1 MNNRISIA
9 TIDSPEFVNLQP
21 MDINPLMSKCDVKVL
36 YIGQNR
42 NRSSIT
48 KQVATEMSKTL
59 RGCPIVGYYIEKKED
74 FGDHGDQVIID
85 GEGIK
90 FNKLTK
96 PYGFVAP
103 DAKVWFQFFEDQD
116 EFGNTCVREYLMT
129 EGYLWTGQFEECQR
143 VLENSNPQS
152 MELDEKTLKG
162 YWSTDNNKGV
172 DFFIINDA
180 VFSKLC
186 ILGDDVEPCFEGA
199 NVSAPNLSSQFSKDD
214 EFAKSLFTMMSE
226 LKFALNNSEGGKP
239 MHNEIQ
245 NELDNNVESTSF
257 ENQDNVEAPATQFED
272 GGEGSETTPTDT
284 TEGAP
289 EGGEAP
295 EQGDTTPEE
304 GAEGAEGTEDSSD
317 PAEVPAT
324 PLESPTVVVDGVEL
338 NDTDKEILKTLDK
351 DYAPE
356 GETNPEALVK
366 DGATNVP
373 TQILQNAKA
382 KDEEEKK
389 NEDEK
394 EKSDSEK
401 SEDNTEDVEEKKKKF
416 SLEQELAELQTKFAA
431 LQAENAELLAFKQG
445 VEEKEKDELI
455 ASFYMLSD
463 EDKKDVI
470 ENKANYSLK
479 EIKAELSM
487 ICVDKKVNFNLENA
501 SSVEEAPVT
510 FNLNSHQ
517 ADTLPAWLK
526 AVEDTRNRNK

>member
-9 TIDSPEFVNLQP
+9 TIDSPEFINLQP

-59 RGCPIVGYYIEKKED
+59 RGCPIVGYYIENKED

-103 DAKVWFQFFEDQD
+103 DARVWFQFFEDQD

-214 EFAKSLFTMMSE
+214 EFTKSLFTMMSE

-245 NELDNNVESTSF
+245 NELDNNVASTSF
-257 ENQDNVEAPATQFED
+257 ENQDNVEAPVTQFDESGEAGAENSSDSQTSAED
-272 GGEGSETTPTDT
+272 EVSETS
-284 TEGAP
+284 TE
-289 EGGEAP
+289 EGEAVVLTASEP
-295 EQGDTTPEE
+295 PVNDEEKTLEDDAEVSLKKKPEE
-304 GAEGAEGTEDSSD
+304 FAKEK
-317 PAEVPAT
+317 
-324 PLESPTVVVDGVEL
+324 
-338 NDTDKEILKTLDK
+338 DKE
-351 DYAPE
+351 
-356 GETNPEALVK
+356 
-366 DGATNVP
+366 
-373 TQILQNAKA
+373 
-382 KDEEEKK
+382 
-389 NEDEK
+389 
-394 EKSDSEK
+394 EKSETEK
-401 SEDNTEDVEEKKKKF
+401 SEDNTEDEDKKDFACKEDEDKKDKF
-416 SLEQELAELQTKFAA
+416 SLEQQLEELQTQFAA
-431 LQAENAELLAFKQG
+431 LQAENAELLAFKQK
-445 VEEKEKDELI
+445 VEEKEKDDLI

-470 ENKANYSLK
+470 DNKANYSLK

-501 SSVEEAPVT
+501 ASVEEAPVT

-526 AVEDTRNRNK
+526 AVEATRNRNK

>member
-1 MNNRISIA
+1 
-9 TIDSPEFVNLQP
+9 
-21 MDINPLMSKCDVKVL
+21 
-36 YIGQNR
+36 
-42 NRSSIT
+42 
-48 KQVATEMSKTL
+48 
-59 RGCPIVGYYIEKKED
+59 
-74 FGDHGDQVIID
+74 
-85 GEGIK
+85 
-90 FNKLTK
+90 
-96 PYGFVAP
+96 
-103 DAKVWFQFFEDQD
+103 
-116 EFGNTCVREYLMT
+116 MT

-214 EFAKSLFTMMSE
+214 EFTKSLFTMMSE

-245 NELDNNVESTSF
+245 NELDNNVASTSF
-257 ENQDNVEAPATQFED
+257 ENQDNVEAPVTQFDESGEAGAENSSDSQTSAED
-272 GGEGSETTPTDT
+272 EIQETSTEEEGEAVVLTASEPPVNDEEKVLEDDAKVSSKKKPEEFAKEKDKEEKSET
-284 TEGAP
+284 
-289 EGGEAP
+289 
-295 EQGDTTPEE
+295 
-304 GAEGAEGTEDSSD
+304 
-317 PAEVPAT
+317 
-324 PLESPTVVVDGVEL
+324 
-338 NDTDKEILKTLDK
+338 
-351 DYAPE
+351 
-356 GETNPEALVK
+356 
-366 DGATNVP
+366 
-373 TQILQNAKA
+373 
-382 KDEEEKK
+382 
-389 NEDEK
+389 
-394 EKSDSEK
+394 EK
-401 SEDNTEDVEEKKKKF
+401 SEDNTEDEDKKDFACKEDEDKKDKF
-416 SLEQELAELQTKFAA
+416 SLEQQLEELQTQFAA
-431 LQAENAELLAFKQG
+431 LQAENAELLAFKQK

-470 ENKANYSLK
+470 DNKANYSLK

-501 SSVEEAPVT
+501 ASVEEAPVT

-526 AVEDTRNRNK
+526 AVEATRNRNK

>member
-9 TIDSPEFVNLQP
+9 TIDSPEFINLQP

-59 RGCPIVGYYIEKKED
+59 RGCPIVGYYVEKKED

-103 DAKVWFQFFEDQD
+103 DARVWFQFFEDQD

-129 EGYLWTGQFEECQR
+129 EGYLWTGQFEECKR

-245 NELDNNVESTSF
+245 NELDNNIESTSF
-257 ENQDNVEAPATQFED
+257 ENQDNVEAPTTQFED
-272 GGEGSETTPTDT
+272 GGEGSETTTTDVNAN
-284 TEGAP
+284 EGAP
-289 EGGEAP
+289 EGEEDS
-295 EQGDTTPEE
+295 EQEDTTPKE
-304 GAEGAEGTEDSSD
+304 GAKSAEG
-317 PAEVPAT
+317 AEVPAT

-356 GETNPEALVK
+356 KETNPEALVK

-382 KDEEEKK
+382 KDEDEKK

-401 SEDNTEDVEEKKKKF
+401 SEDNTEDYEEKKKKSKC
-416 SLEQELAELQTKFAA
+416 SLEQEFAELQTKFAA
-431 LQAENAELLAFKQG
+431 LQAENAELLAFKQK

-455 ASFYMLSD
+455 ASFYILSD

-470 ENKANYSLK
+470 ENKAKYSLK
-479 EIKAELSM
+479 EIKAELSI

-517 ADTLPAWLK
+517 ADNLPAWLK

>member
-9 TIDSPEFVNLQP
+9 TIDSPEFINLQP

-59 RGCPIVGYYIEKKED
+59 RGCPIVGYYIENKED

-103 DAKVWFQFFEDQD
+103 DARVWFQFFEDQD

-214 EFAKSLFTMMSE
+214 EFTKSLFTMMNE

-245 NELDNNVESTSF
+245 NELDNNVVSTSF
-257 ENQDNVEAPATQFED
+257 ENQDNIETPVTQFDES
-272 GGEGSETTPTDT
+272 GET
-284 TEGAP
+284 GA
-289 EGGEAP
+289 G
-295 EQGDTTPEE
+295 
-304 GAEGAEGTEDSSD
+304 DSSD
-317 PAEVPAT
+317 SQTSAEDGVPEASTEGEAVVLTASEPPVNDEEKVLEDNAEVSLKKKPEEFAK
-324 PLESPTVVVDGVEL
+324 EK
-338 NDTDKEILKTLDK
+338 DKE
-351 DYAPE
+351 
-356 GETNPEALVK
+356 
-366 DGATNVP
+366 
-373 TQILQNAKA
+373 
-382 KDEEEKK
+382 
-389 NEDEK
+389 
-394 EKSDSEK
+394 EKSETEK
-401 SEDNTEDVEEKKKKF
+401 SEDNTEDEDKKEDFACKEDEDKKDKF
-416 SLEQELAELQTKFAA
+416 SLEQQLEELQTQFAA
-431 LQAENAELLAFKQG
+431 LQAENAELLAFKQK

-470 ENKANYSLK
+470 DNKANYSLK

-501 SSVEEAPVT
+501 ASVEEAPVT

-526 AVEDTRNRNK
+526 AVEATRNRNK

>member
-1 MNNRISIA
+1 MNNRISVA

-21 MDINPLMSKCDVKVL
+21 MDINPLMSKCDIKVL

-103 DAKVWFQFFEDQD
+103 NAKVWFQFFEDQD
-116 EFGNTCVREYLMT
+116 EFGNTCIREYLMT

-162 YWSTDNNKGV
+162 YWSTDNNRGV

-214 EFAKSLFTMMSE
+214 EFTKSLFTMMSE

-245 NELDNNVESTSF
+245 NELDNNVASTSF
-257 ENQDNVEAPATQFED
+257 ENQDNVEAPVTQFDESGETGAENSSDSQTSTED
-272 GGEGSETTPTDT
+272 EVPETSTEEGEAVVLTASEPPVNDEEKALEDNAEVSLKKKPEEFAKEKDKEEKSET
-284 TEGAP
+284 
-289 EGGEAP
+289 
-295 EQGDTTPEE
+295 
-304 GAEGAEGTEDSSD
+304 
-317 PAEVPAT
+317 
-324 PLESPTVVVDGVEL
+324 
-338 NDTDKEILKTLDK
+338 
-351 DYAPE
+351 
-356 GETNPEALVK
+356 
-366 DGATNVP
+366 
-373 TQILQNAKA
+373 
-382 KDEEEKK
+382 
-389 NEDEK
+389 
-394 EKSDSEK
+394 EK
-401 SEDNTEDVEEKKKKF
+401 SEDNTEDEDKKDFACKEDEDKKDKF
-416 SLEQELAELQTKFAA
+416 SLEQQLEELQTQFAA
-431 LQAENAELLAFKQG
+431 LQAENAELLAFKQK

-470 ENKANYSLK
+470 DNKANYSLK

-501 SSVEEAPVT
+501 ASVEEAPVT

-517 ADTLPAWLK
+517 ADTLPAWLR
-526 AVEDTRNRNK
+526 AVEATRNRNK

>member
-9 TIDSPEFVNLQP
+9 TIDSPEFINLQP
-21 MDINPLMSKCDVKVL
+21 MDINPLMSKCDIKVL

-103 DAKVWFQFFEDQD
+103 DARVWFQFFEDQD

-214 EFAKSLFTMMSE
+214 EFTKSLFTMMSE

-245 NELDNNVESTSF
+245 NELDNNVASTSF
-257 ENQDNVEAPATQFED
+257 ENQDNVEAPVTQFDESGEAGIGDSSDSQTSAED
-272 GGEGSETTPTDT
+272 
-284 TEGAP
+284 GAP
-289 EGGEAP
+289 ETSTEEGEAVVLTASEP
-295 EQGDTTPEE
+295 PVNDEEKALEDDAEISLKKKPEE
-304 GAEGAEGTEDSSD
+304 FAKEK
-317 PAEVPAT
+317 
-324 PLESPTVVVDGVEL
+324 
-338 NDTDKEILKTLDK
+338 DKE
-351 DYAPE
+351 
-356 GETNPEALVK
+356 
-366 DGATNVP
+366 
-373 TQILQNAKA
+373 
-382 KDEEEKK
+382 
-389 NEDEK
+389 
-394 EKSDSEK
+394 EKSETEK
-401 SEDNTEDVEEKKKKF
+401 SEDNTEDEDKKDFACKEDEDKKDKF
-416 SLEQELAELQTKFAA
+416 SLEQQLEELQTQFAA
-431 LQAENAELLAFKQG
+431 LQAENAELLAFKQK

-470 ENKANYSLK
+470 DNKANYSLK

-501 SSVEEAPVT
+501 ASVEEAPVT

>member
-9 TIDSPEFVNLQP
+9 TIDSPEFINLQP

-42 NRSSIT
+42 NRSLIT
-48 KQVATEMSKTL
+48 KKVATEMSKTL
-59 RGCPIVGYYIEKKED
+59 RGCPIVGYYIENKED

-103 DAKVWFQFFEDQD
+103 NAKVWFQFFEDQD

-162 YWSTDNNKGV
+162 YWSTDNNKGI

-214 EFAKSLFTMMSE
+214 DFAKSLFTMMSE

-245 NELDNNVESTSF
+245 NELDNNVASTSF
-257 ENQDNVEAPATQFED
+257 ENQDSVEIPVTQFDE
-272 GGEGSETTPTDT
+272 S
-284 TEGAP
+284 
-289 EGGEAP
+289 GEA
-295 EQGDTTPEE
+295 GV
-304 GAEGAEGTEDSSD
+304 GDSSD
-317 PAEVPAT
+317 SQASAE
-324 PLESPTVVVDGVEL
+324 DGVPEAS
-338 NDTDKEILKTLDK
+338 TE
-351 DYAPE
+351 E
-356 GETNPEALVK
+356 GETAVLTASEPPVN
-366 DGATNVP
+366 
-373 TQILQNAKA
+373 
-382 KDEEEKK
+382 DEEKALEDDAEGSLNKK
-389 NEDEK
+389 PEEFAK
-394 EKSDSEK
+394 EKDKEEKSETEK
-401 SEDNTEDVEEKKKKF
+401 SEDNTEDEDKKEDFACKEDEDKKDKF
-416 SLEQELAELQTKFAA
+416 SLEQQLEELQTQYAA
-431 LQAENAELLAFKQG
+431 LQAENAELLAFKQR
-445 VEEKEKDELI
+445 VEEKEKDDLI

-470 ENKANYSLK
+470 DNKANYSLK

-501 SSVEEAPVT
+501 ASVEEAPVT

-526 AVEDTRNRNK
+526 AVEATRNRNK

>member
-1 MNNRISIA
+1 MNNRISVA

-21 MDINPLMSKCDVKVL
+21 MDINPLMSKCDIKVL

-103 DAKVWFQFFEDQD
+103 DARVWFQFFEDQD

-199 NVSAPNLSSQFSKDD
+199 NVSAPNLSSQFSKDN
-214 EFAKSLFTMMSE
+214 EFTKSLFTMMSE

-245 NELDNNVESTSF
+245 NELDNNVASTSF
-257 ENQDNVEAPATQFED
+257 ENQDNVEAPVTQFDESGEAGAENSSDSQTSAED
-272 GGEGSETTPTDT
+272 EIQETSTEEEAVVLTASEPLVNDEEKALENDAEVSLKKKPEEFAKEKDKEEKSET
-284 TEGAP
+284 
-289 EGGEAP
+289 
-295 EQGDTTPEE
+295 
-304 GAEGAEGTEDSSD
+304 
-317 PAEVPAT
+317 
-324 PLESPTVVVDGVEL
+324 
-338 NDTDKEILKTLDK
+338 
-351 DYAPE
+351 
-356 GETNPEALVK
+356 
-366 DGATNVP
+366 
-373 TQILQNAKA
+373 
-382 KDEEEKK
+382 
-389 NEDEK
+389 
-394 EKSDSEK
+394 EK
-401 SEDNTEDVEEKKKKF
+401 SEDNTEDEDKKDFACKEDEDKKDKF
-416 SLEQELAELQTKFAA
+416 SLEQQLEELQTQFAA
-431 LQAENAELLAFKQG
+431 LQAENAELLAFKQK

-470 ENKANYSLK
+470 KNKANYSLK

-501 SSVEEAPVT
+501 ASVEEAPVT

-526 AVEDTRNRNK
+526 AVEACRERMK

>member
-9 TIDSPEFVNLQP
+9 TIDSPEFINLQP

-59 RGCPIVGYYIEKKED
+59 RGCPIVGYYIENKED

-103 DAKVWFQFFEDQD
+103 DARVWFQFFEDQD

-129 EGYLWTGQFEECQR
+129 EGYLWTGQFEECKR

-162 YWSTDNNKGV
+162 HWSTDNNKGV

-226 LKFALNNSEGGKP
+226 LKFALNNSEGGKS

-245 NELDNNVESTSF
+245 NELDNNIESTSF
-257 ENQDNVEAPATQFED
+257 ENQDNIEAPTTQFED
-272 GGEGSETTPTDT
+272 GGESGETTPTDA
-284 TEGAP
+284 TEGVP
-289 EGGEAP
+289 EGGEAS
-295 EQGDTTPEE
+295 EQGDVTPEE
-304 GAEGAEGTEDSSD
+304 SVKSAEGTE
-317 PAEVPAT
+317 VPAI

-401 SEDNTEDVEEKKKKF
+401 SEDNTEDEEQKKKSKC
-416 SLEQELAELQTKFAA
+416 SLEQEFAELQTKFAA
-431 LQAENAELLAFKQG
+431 LQAENAELLAFKQK

-479 EIKAELSM
+479 EIKAELSI

-517 ADTLPAWLK
+517 ADNLPAWLK

>member
-9 TIDSPEFVNLQP
+9 TIDSPEFINLQP
-21 MDINPLMSKCDVKVL
+21 MDINPLISKCDVKVL

-103 DAKVWFQFFEDQD
+103 DARVWFQFFEDQD

-214 EFAKSLFTMMSE
+214 DFAKSLFTMMSE

-245 NELDNNVESTSF
+245 NELDNNVASTSF
-257 ENQDNVEAPATQFED
+257 ENQDNVEAPVTQFDE
-272 GGEGSETTPTDT
+272 S
-284 TEGAP
+284 
-289 EGGEAP
+289 GEA
-295 EQGDTTPEE
+295 
-304 GAEGAEGTEDSSD
+304 GAGDSSD
-317 PAEVPAT
+317 SQTSAEDGIPEASTEEGEAVVLTASEPPVNDEEKALEDDAEVSLKKKPEEFAK
-324 PLESPTVVVDGVEL
+324 EK
-338 NDTDKEILKTLDK
+338 DKE
-351 DYAPE
+351 
-356 GETNPEALVK
+356 
-366 DGATNVP
+366 
-373 TQILQNAKA
+373 
-382 KDEEEKK
+382 
-389 NEDEK
+389 
-394 EKSDSEK
+394 EKSETEK
-401 SEDNTEDVEEKKKKF
+401 SEDNTEDENKKKFACKEKEEEDEDKKDFACKEDEDKKDKF
-416 SLEQELAELQTKFAA
+416 SLEQQLEELQTQFAA
-431 LQAENAELLAFKQG
+431 LQAENAELLAFKQK

-470 ENKANYSLK
+470 DNKANYSLK

-501 SSVEEAPVT
+501 ASVEEAPVT

>member
-1 MNNRISIA
+1 MNNRISVA

-21 MDINPLMSKCDVKVL
+21 MDINPLMSKCDIKVL

-103 DAKVWFQFFEDQD
+103 DARVWFQFFEDQD

-214 EFAKSLFTMMSE
+214 EFTKSLFTMMSE

-245 NELDNNVESTSF
+245 NELDNNVASTSF
-257 ENQDNVEAPATQFED
+257 ENQDNVEAPVTQFDESGEAGIGDSSDSQTSAED
-272 GGEGSETTPTDT
+272 
-284 TEGAP
+284 GAP
-289 EGGEAP
+289 ETSTEEGEAVVSTASEP
-295 EQGDTTPEE
+295 PVNDEEKTLEDDAEASLKKKPEE
-304 GAEGAEGTEDSSD
+304 FAKEK
-317 PAEVPAT
+317 
-324 PLESPTVVVDGVEL
+324 
-338 NDTDKEILKTLDK
+338 DKE
-351 DYAPE
+351 
-356 GETNPEALVK
+356 
-366 DGATNVP
+366 
-373 TQILQNAKA
+373 
-382 KDEEEKK
+382 
-389 NEDEK
+389 
-394 EKSDSEK
+394 EKSETEK
-401 SEDNTEDVEEKKKKF
+401 SEDNTEDEDKKDFACKEDEDKKDKF
-416 SLEQELAELQTKFAA
+416 SLEQQLEELQTQFAA
-431 LQAENAELLAFKQG
+431 LQAENAELLAFKQK

-470 ENKANYSLK
+470 DNKANYSLK

-501 SSVEEAPVT
+501 ASVEEAPVT

-526 AVEDTRNRNK
+526 AVEACRERMK

>member
-9 TIDSPEFVNLQP
+9 TIDSPEFINLQP

-103 DAKVWFQFFEDQD
+103 DARVWFQFFEDQD

-129 EGYLWTGQFEECQR
+129 EGYLWTGQFEECKR

-214 EFAKSLFTMMSE
+214 EFTKSLFTMMSE

-245 NELDNNVESTSF
+245 NELDNNVASTSF
-257 ENQDNVEAPATQFED
+257 ENQDNVEAPVTQFDESGETGAENSSDSQTSAED
-272 GGEGSETTPTDT
+272 EVPETSTEEGEAVVLTASEPPVNNEEKALEDNAEVSLKKKPEEFAKEKDKEEKSET
-284 TEGAP
+284 
-289 EGGEAP
+289 
-295 EQGDTTPEE
+295 
-304 GAEGAEGTEDSSD
+304 
-317 PAEVPAT
+317 
-324 PLESPTVVVDGVEL
+324 
-338 NDTDKEILKTLDK
+338 
-351 DYAPE
+351 
-356 GETNPEALVK
+356 
-366 DGATNVP
+366 
-373 TQILQNAKA
+373 
-382 KDEEEKK
+382 
-389 NEDEK
+389 
-394 EKSDSEK
+394 EK
-401 SEDNTEDVEEKKKKF
+401 SEDNTEDEDKKDFACKEDEDKKDKF
-416 SLEQELAELQTKFAA
+416 SLEQQLEELQTQFAA
-431 LQAENAELLAFKQG
+431 LQAENAELLAFKQK

-470 ENKANYSLK
+470 DNKANYSLK

-501 SSVEEAPVT
+501 ASVEEAPVT

>member
-1 MNNRISIA
+1 MNNRISVA

-21 MDINPLMSKCDVKVL
+21 MDINPLMSKCDIKVL

-103 DAKVWFQFFEDQD
+103 DARVWFQFFEDQD

-214 EFAKSLFTMMSE
+214 EFTKSLFTMMSE

-245 NELDNNVESTSF
+245 NELDNNVASTSF
-257 ENQDNVEAPATQFED
+257 ENQDNVEAPVTQFDESGEAGAENSSDSQTSAED
-272 GGEGSETTPTDT
+272 EVTETSTEEGEAVVLTASEPPVNDEEKALEDDTEVSLKKKPEEFAKEKDKEEKSET
-284 TEGAP
+284 
-289 EGGEAP
+289 
-295 EQGDTTPEE
+295 
-304 GAEGAEGTEDSSD
+304 
-317 PAEVPAT
+317 
-324 PLESPTVVVDGVEL
+324 
-338 NDTDKEILKTLDK
+338 
-351 DYAPE
+351 
-356 GETNPEALVK
+356 
-366 DGATNVP
+366 
-373 TQILQNAKA
+373 
-382 KDEEEKK
+382 
-389 NEDEK
+389 
-394 EKSDSEK
+394 EK
-401 SEDNTEDVEEKKKKF
+401 SEDNTEDEDKKDFACKEDEDKKDKF
-416 SLEQELAELQTKFAA
+416 SLEQQLEELQTQFAA
-431 LQAENAELLAFKQG
+431 LQAENAELLAFKQK
-445 VEEKEKDELI
+445 VEEKEKDDLI
-455 ASFYMLSD
+455 DSFYMLSD

-470 ENKANYSLK
+470 DNKANYSLK

-501 SSVEEAPVT
+501 ASVEEAPVT

>member
-1 MNNRISIA
+1 MNNRISVA

-21 MDINPLMSKCDVKVL
+21 MDINPLMSKCDIKVL

-90 FNKLTK
+90 FNKLTR

-103 DAKVWFQFFEDQD
+103 DARVWFQFFEDQD

-129 EGYLWTGQFEECQR
+129 EGYLWTGQFEECKR

-162 YWSTDNNKGV
+162 YWSTDNNKGI

-214 EFAKSLFTMMSE
+214 EFTKSLFTMMSE

-245 NELDNNVESTSF
+245 NELDNNVASTSF
-257 ENQDNVEAPATQFED
+257 ENQDNVEAPVTQFDESGEAGAENSSDSQASTED
-272 GGEGSETTPTDT
+272 
-284 TEGAP
+284 GAP
-289 EGGEAP
+289 ETSTEEGEAVVLTASEP
-295 EQGDTTPEE
+295 PVNDEEKVLDLEDDAKVSLKKKPEE
-304 GAEGAEGTEDSSD
+304 FAKEK
-317 PAEVPAT
+317 
-324 PLESPTVVVDGVEL
+324 
-338 NDTDKEILKTLDK
+338 DKE
-351 DYAPE
+351 
-356 GETNPEALVK
+356 
-366 DGATNVP
+366 
-373 TQILQNAKA
+373 
-382 KDEEEKK
+382 
-389 NEDEK
+389 
-394 EKSDSEK
+394 EKSETEK
-401 SEDNTEDVEEKKKKF
+401 SEDNTEDEDKKDFACKEDEDKKDKF
-416 SLEQELAELQTKFAA
+416 SLEQQLEELQTQFAA
-431 LQAENAELLAFKQG
+431 LQAENAELLAFKQK

-470 ENKANYSLK
+470 DNKANYSLK

-501 SSVEEAPVT
+501 ASVEEAPVT

-526 AVEDTRNRNK
+526 AVEACRERMK

>member
-1 MNNRISIA
+1 MNNRISVA

-21 MDINPLMSKCDVKVL
+21 MDINPLMSKCDIKVL

-103 DAKVWFQFFEDQD
+103 NAKVWFQFFEDQD

-245 NELDNNVESTSF
+245 NELDNNVASTSF
-257 ENQDNVEAPATQFED
+257 ENQDNVEDPVTQFD
-272 GGEGSETTPTDT
+272 
-284 TEGAP
+284 
-289 EGGEAP
+289 EGGEAGAENSSDSQTSAEDEVTETSTEEGEAVVLTASEP
-295 EQGDTTPEE
+295 PVNDEEKVLEDDAKVSSKKKPEE
-304 GAEGAEGTEDSSD
+304 FAKEK
-317 PAEVPAT
+317 
-324 PLESPTVVVDGVEL
+324 
-338 NDTDKEILKTLDK
+338 DKE
-351 DYAPE
+351 
-356 GETNPEALVK
+356 
-366 DGATNVP
+366 
-373 TQILQNAKA
+373 
-382 KDEEEKK
+382 
-389 NEDEK
+389 
-394 EKSDSEK
+394 EKSETEK
-401 SEDNTEDVEEKKKKF
+401 SEDNTEDEDKKDFACKEDEDKKDKF
-416 SLEQELAELQTKFAA
+416 SLEQQLEELQTQFAA
-431 LQAENAELLAFKQG
+431 LQAENAELLAFKQK

-470 ENKANYSLK
+470 DNKANYSLK

-501 SSVEEAPVT
+501 ASVEEAPVT

>member
-1 MNNRISIA
+1 MNNRISVA

-21 MDINPLMSKCDVKVL
+21 MDINPLMSKCDIKVL

-103 DAKVWFQFFEDQD
+103 DARVWFQFFEDQD

-199 NVSAPNLSSQFSKDD
+199 NVSAPNLSSQFSKDN
-214 EFAKSLFTMMSE
+214 EFTKSLFTMMSE

-245 NELDNNVESTSF
+245 NELDNNVASTSF
-257 ENQDNVEAPATQFED
+257 ENQDNVEASVTQFDESGEAGAENSSDSQTSAED
-272 GGEGSETTPTDT
+272 EVTETSTEEGEAVVLTASEPPVNDEEKALEDDTEVSLKKKPEEFAKEKDKEEKSET
-284 TEGAP
+284 
-289 EGGEAP
+289 
-295 EQGDTTPEE
+295 
-304 GAEGAEGTEDSSD
+304 
-317 PAEVPAT
+317 
-324 PLESPTVVVDGVEL
+324 
-338 NDTDKEILKTLDK
+338 
-351 DYAPE
+351 
-356 GETNPEALVK
+356 
-366 DGATNVP
+366 
-373 TQILQNAKA
+373 
-382 KDEEEKK
+382 
-389 NEDEK
+389 
-394 EKSDSEK
+394 EK
-401 SEDNTEDVEEKKKKF
+401 SEDNTEDEDKKEKEDEDKKDKF
-416 SLEQELAELQTKFAA
+416 SLKQQLEELQTQFAA
-431 LQAENAELLAFKQG
+431 LQAENAELLAFKQK
-445 VEEKEKDELI
+445 VEEKEKDDLI
-455 ASFYMLSD
+455 DSFYMLSD

-470 ENKANYSLK
+470 KNKANYSLK

-501 SSVEEAPVT
+501 ASVEEAPVT

>member
-1 MNNRISIA
+1 MNNRISVA

-21 MDINPLMSKCDVKVL
+21 MDINPLMSKCDIKVL

-103 DAKVWFQFFEDQD
+103 DARVWFQFFEDQD

-214 EFAKSLFTMMSE
+214 EFTKSLFTMMSE

-245 NELDNNVESTSF
+245 NELDNNVASTSF
-257 ENQDNVEAPATQFED
+257 ENQDNVEAPVAQFDE
-272 GGEGSETTPTDT
+272 S
-284 TEGAP
+284 
-289 EGGEAP
+289 GEA
-295 EQGDTTPEE
+295 
-304 GAEGAEGTEDSSD
+304 GTGDSSD
-317 PAEVPAT
+317 SQTSAE
-324 PLESPTVVVDGVEL
+324 DGVPEASTEEEGEAVVL
-338 NDTDKEILKTLDK
+338 TASEPPVNDEEKVLEDDAKASSKKKPEEFAKEKDKE
-351 DYAPE
+351 
-356 GETNPEALVK
+356 
-366 DGATNVP
+366 
-373 TQILQNAKA
+373 
-382 KDEEEKK
+382 
-389 NEDEK
+389 
-394 EKSDSEK
+394 EKSETEK
-401 SEDNTEDVEEKKKKF
+401 SEDNTEDEDKKKFACKEEDEDKKDKF
-416 SLEQELAELQTKFAA
+416 SLEQQLEELQTQFAA
-431 LQAENAELLAFKQG
+431 LQAENAELLAFKQK

-470 ENKANYSLK
+470 DNKANYSLK

-501 SSVEEAPVT
+501 ASVEEAPVT

>member
-9 TIDSPEFVNLQP
+9 TIDSPEFINLQP

-42 NRSSIT
+42 NRSLIT
-48 KQVATEMSKTL
+48 KKVATEMSKTL
-59 RGCPIVGYYIEKKED
+59 RGCPIVGYYIENKED

-103 DAKVWFQFFEDQD
+103 NAKVWFQFFEDQD

-162 YWSTDNNKGV
+162 YWSTDNNKGI

-214 EFAKSLFTMMSE
+214 EFTKSLFTMMSE

-239 MHNEIQ
+239 MHDEIQ
-245 NELDNNVESTSF
+245 NELDNNVASTSF
-257 ENQDNVEAPATQFED
+257 ENQDSVETPVTQFDE
-272 GGEGSETTPTDT
+272 S
-284 TEGAP
+284 
-289 EGGEAP
+289 GEA
-295 EQGDTTPEE
+295 
-304 GAEGAEGTEDSSD
+304 GTGDSSD
-317 PAEVPAT
+317 SQASAEDGIPEASTEEGEAAVLTASEPLVNDEEKALEDNAEVSLKEKPEEFAK
-324 PLESPTVVVDGVEL
+324 EK
-338 NDTDKEILKTLDK
+338 DKE
-351 DYAPE
+351 
-356 GETNPEALVK
+356 
-366 DGATNVP
+366 
-373 TQILQNAKA
+373 
-382 KDEEEKK
+382 
-389 NEDEK
+389 
-394 EKSDSEK
+394 EKSETEK
-401 SEDNTEDVEEKKKKF
+401 SEDNTEDEDKKEDFACKEDEDKKDKF
-416 SLEQELAELQTKFAA
+416 SLEQQLEELQTQYAA
-431 LQAENAELLAFKQG
+431 LQAENAELLAFKQK
-445 VEEKEKDELI
+445 VEEKEKDDLI

-470 ENKANYSLK
+470 DNKANYSLK

-501 SSVEEAPVT
+501 ASVEEAPVT

>member
-9 TIDSPEFVNLQP
+9 TIDSPEFINLQP

-103 DAKVWFQFFEDQD
+103 DARVWFQFFEDQD

-129 EGYLWTGQFEECQR
+129 EGYLWTGQFEECKR

-214 EFAKSLFTMMSE
+214 EFTKSLFTMMSE

-245 NELDNNVESTSF
+245 NELDNNVASTSF
-257 ENQDNVEAPATQFED
+257 ENQDNVEAPVTQFDE
-272 GGEGSETTPTDT
+272 S
-284 TEGAP
+284 
-289 EGGEAP
+289 GEAGV
-295 EQGDTTPEE
+295 EN
-304 GAEGAEGTEDSSD
+304 SSD
-317 PAEVPAT
+317 SQTSAE
-324 PLESPTVVVDGVEL
+324 D
-338 NDTDKEILKTLDK
+338 
-351 DYAPE
+351 
-356 GETNPEALVK
+356 
-366 DGATNVP
+366 
-373 TQILQNAKA
+373 
-382 KDEEEKK
+382 
-389 NEDEK
+389 
-394 EKSDSEK
+394 
-401 SEDNTEDVEEKKKKF
+401 
-416 SLEQELAELQTKFAA
+416 
-431 LQAENAELLAFKQG
+431 
-445 VEEKEKDELI
+445 
-455 ASFYMLSD
+455 
-463 EDKKDVI
+463 
-470 ENKANYSLK
+470 
-479 EIKAELSM
+479 
-487 ICVDKKVNFNLENA
+487 
-501 SSVEEAPVT
+501 
-510 FNLNSHQ
+510 
-517 ADTLPAWLK
+517 
-526 AVEDTRNRNK
+526 

>member
-1 MNNRISIA
+1 MNNRISVA

-21 MDINPLMSKCDVKVL
+21 MDINPLMSKCDIKVL

-48 KQVATEMSKTL
+48 KQVATEMSKPL

-103 DAKVWFQFFEDQD
+103 NARVWFQFFEDQD

-129 EGYLWTGQFEECQR
+129 EGYLWTGQFEECKR

-214 EFAKSLFTMMSE
+214 EFTKSLFTMMSE

-245 NELDNNVESTSF
+245 NELDNNVASTSF
-257 ENQDNVEAPATQFED
+257 ENQDNVEAPVTQFDESGEAGAENSSDSQASTED
-272 GGEGSETTPTDT
+272 GVPEASAEEGEAVVPTATASEPPVNDEEKALEDDAEVSLKKKPEEFAKEKDKEEKSET
-284 TEGAP
+284 
-289 EGGEAP
+289 
-295 EQGDTTPEE
+295 
-304 GAEGAEGTEDSSD
+304 
-317 PAEVPAT
+317 
-324 PLESPTVVVDGVEL
+324 
-338 NDTDKEILKTLDK
+338 
-351 DYAPE
+351 
-356 GETNPEALVK
+356 
-366 DGATNVP
+366 
-373 TQILQNAKA
+373 
-382 KDEEEKK
+382 
-389 NEDEK
+389 
-394 EKSDSEK
+394 EK
-401 SEDNTEDVEEKKKKF
+401 SEDNTEDEDKKDFACKEDEDKKDKF
-416 SLEQELAELQTKFAA
+416 SLEQQLEELQTQFAA
-431 LQAENAELLAFKQG
+431 LQAENAELLAFKQK
-445 VEEKEKDELI
+445 VEEKEKDDLI

-470 ENKANYSLK
+470 DNKANYSLK

-501 SSVEEAPVT
+501 PSVEEAPVT

>member
-9 TIDSPEFVNLQP
+9 TIDSPEFINLQP
-21 MDINPLMSKCDVKVL
+21 MDINPLMSKCDIKVL

-103 DAKVWFQFFEDQD
+103 DARVWFQFFEDQD

-214 EFAKSLFTMMSE
+214 EFTKSLFTMMSE

-245 NELDNNVESTSF
+245 NELDNNVASTSF
-257 ENQDNVEAPATQFED
+257 ENQDNVEAPVTQFD
-272 GGEGSETTPTDT
+272 
-284 TEGAP
+284 
-289 EGGEAP
+289 EGGEAGAENSSDSQTSVEDEVLETSTEEGEAVVLTASEP
-295 EQGDTTPEE
+295 PVNDEEKALEDNAEVSLKKKPEE
-304 GAEGAEGTEDSSD
+304 FAKEK
-317 PAEVPAT
+317 
-324 PLESPTVVVDGVEL
+324 
-338 NDTDKEILKTLDK
+338 DKE
-351 DYAPE
+351 
-356 GETNPEALVK
+356 
-366 DGATNVP
+366 
-373 TQILQNAKA
+373 
-382 KDEEEKK
+382 
-389 NEDEK
+389 
-394 EKSDSEK
+394 EKSETEK
-401 SEDNTEDVEEKKKKF
+401 SEDNTEDEDKKDFACKEDEDKKDKF
-416 SLEQELAELQTKFAA
+416 SLEQQLEELQTQFAA
-431 LQAENAELLAFKQG
+431 LQAENAELLAFKQK

-470 ENKANYSLK
+470 DNKANYSLK

-501 SSVEEAPVT
+501 ASVEEAPVT

-526 AVEDTRNRNK
+526 AVEACRERMK

>member
-9 TIDSPEFVNLQP
+9 TIDSPEFINLQP

-103 DAKVWFQFFEDQD
+103 DARVWFQFFEDQD

-214 EFAKSLFTMMSE
+214 EFTKSLFTMMSE

-245 NELDNNVESTSF
+245 NELDNNVASTSF
-257 ENQDNVEAPATQFED
+257 ENQDNVEASVTQFDESGEAGAENSSDSQASTED
-272 GGEGSETTPTDT
+272 GVPEASAEEGEAVVSTATASESPVNDEEKALEDDAEVSLKKEPEEFAKEKDKEEKSET
-284 TEGAP
+284 
-289 EGGEAP
+289 
-295 EQGDTTPEE
+295 
-304 GAEGAEGTEDSSD
+304 
-317 PAEVPAT
+317 
-324 PLESPTVVVDGVEL
+324 
-338 NDTDKEILKTLDK
+338 
-351 DYAPE
+351 
-356 GETNPEALVK
+356 
-366 DGATNVP
+366 
-373 TQILQNAKA
+373 
-382 KDEEEKK
+382 
-389 NEDEK
+389 
-394 EKSDSEK
+394 EK
-401 SEDNTEDVEEKKKKF
+401 SEDNTEDEDKKDFACKEDEDKKDKF
-416 SLEQELAELQTKFAA
+416 SLEQQLEELQTQFAA
-431 LQAENAELLAFKQG
+431 LQAENAELLAFKQK
-445 VEEKEKDELI
+445 VEEKEKDDLI

-470 ENKANYSLK
+470 DNKANYSLK

-501 SSVEEAPVT
+501 TSVEEAPVT

-526 AVEDTRNRNK
+526 AVEATRNRNK

>member
-1 MNNRISIA
+1 MNNRISVA

-21 MDINPLMSKCDVKVL
+21 MDINPLMSKCDIKVL

-103 DAKVWFQFFEDQD
+103 NAKVWFQFFEDQD

-245 NELDNNVESTSF
+245 NELDNNVASTSF
-257 ENQDNVEAPATQFED
+257 ENQDNVEAPVAQFDESGEAGTGDSSDSQTSAED
-272 GGEGSETTPTDT
+272 
-284 TEGAP
+284 GAP
-289 EGGEAP
+289 EASTEEEGEAVVLTASEP
-295 EQGDTTPEE
+295 PVNDEEKVLEDDAKVSLKKKPEE
-304 GAEGAEGTEDSSD
+304 FAKEK
-317 PAEVPAT
+317 
-324 PLESPTVVVDGVEL
+324 
-338 NDTDKEILKTLDK
+338 DKE
-351 DYAPE
+351 
-356 GETNPEALVK
+356 
-366 DGATNVP
+366 
-373 TQILQNAKA
+373 
-382 KDEEEKK
+382 
-389 NEDEK
+389 
-394 EKSDSEK
+394 EKSETEK
-401 SEDNTEDVEEKKKKF
+401 SEDNTEDEDKKEDFACKEDEDKKDKF
-416 SLEQELAELQTKFAA
+416 SLEQQLEELQTQFAA
-431 LQAENAELLAFKQG
+431 LQAENAELLAFKQK

-470 ENKANYSLK
+470 DNKANYSLK

-501 SSVEEAPVT
+501 ASVEEAPVT

-526 AVEDTRNRNK
+526 AVEACRERMK

>member
-1 MNNRISIA
+1 MNNRISVA

-21 MDINPLMSKCDVKVL
+21 MDINPLMSKCDIKVL

-103 DAKVWFQFFEDQD
+103 DARVWFQFFEDQD
-116 EFGNTCVREYLMT
+116 EFGNTCIREYLMT

-162 YWSTDNNKGV
+162 YWSTDNNKGI

-214 EFAKSLFTMMSE
+214 EFTKSLFTMMSE

-245 NELDNNVESTSF
+245 NELDNNVASTSF
-257 ENQDNVEAPATQFED
+257 ENQDNVEAPVTQFDE
-272 GGEGSETTPTDT
+272 GGETGAGDSSDSQTSAED
-284 TEGAP
+284 GAP
-289 EGGEAP
+289 ETSTEEEGEAVVLTASEP
-295 EQGDTTPEE
+295 PVNDEEKALEDDTEVSLKKKPEE
-304 GAEGAEGTEDSSD
+304 FAKEK
-317 PAEVPAT
+317 
-324 PLESPTVVVDGVEL
+324 
-338 NDTDKEILKTLDK
+338 DKE
-351 DYAPE
+351 
-356 GETNPEALVK
+356 
-366 DGATNVP
+366 
-373 TQILQNAKA
+373 
-382 KDEEEKK
+382 
-389 NEDEK
+389 
-394 EKSDSEK
+394 EKSETEK
-401 SEDNTEDVEEKKKKF
+401 SEDNTEDEDKKDFACKEDEDKKDKF
-416 SLEQELAELQTKFAA
+416 SLEQQLEELQTQFAA
-431 LQAENAELLAFKQG
+431 LQAENAELLAFKQK

-470 ENKANYSLK
+470 DNKANYSLK

-501 SSVEEAPVT
+501 ASVEEAPVT

>member
-9 TIDSPEFVNLQP
+9 TIDSPEFINLQP

-103 DAKVWFQFFEDQD
+103 NARVWFQFFEDQD

-129 EGYLWTGQFEECQR
+129 EGYLWTGQFEECKR

-214 EFAKSLFTMMSE
+214 EFTKNLFTMMSE

-245 NELDNNVESTSF
+245 NELDNNVASTSF
-257 ENQDNVEAPATQFED
+257 ENQDNVEAPVTQFDE
-272 GGEGSETTPTDT
+272 S
-284 TEGAP
+284 
-289 EGGEAP
+289 GEA
-295 EQGDTTPEE
+295 
-304 GAEGAEGTEDSSD
+304 GAGDSSD
-317 PAEVPAT
+317 SQTSAEDGIPETSTEEGEAVVLTASEPPVNDEEKA
-324 PLESPTVVVDGVEL
+324 LEDDAKVSLKKKPEEFVKEK
-338 NDTDKEILKTLDK
+338 DKE
-351 DYAPE
+351 
-356 GETNPEALVK
+356 
-366 DGATNVP
+366 
-373 TQILQNAKA
+373 
-382 KDEEEKK
+382 
-389 NEDEK
+389 
-394 EKSDSEK
+394 EKSETEK
-401 SEDNTEDVEEKKKKF
+401 SEDNTEDEDKKEDFACKEDEDKKDKF
-416 SLEQELAELQTKFAA
+416 SLEQQLTELQTQFAA
-431 LQAENAELLAFKQG
+431 LQAENAELLAFKQK
-445 VEEKEKDELI
+445 VEEKEKDDLI

-470 ENKANYSLK
+470 DNKANYSLK

-501 SSVEEAPVT
+501 ASVEEAPVT

-526 AVEDTRNRNK
+526 AVEATRNRNK

>member
-9 TIDSPEFVNLQP
+9 TIDSPEFINLQP

-103 DAKVWFQFFEDQD
+103 NARVWFQFFEDQD

-129 EGYLWTGQFEECQR
+129 EGYLWTGQFEECKR

-245 NELDNNVESTSF
+245 NELDNNIESTSF
-257 ENQDNVEAPATQFED
+257 ENQDNVEAPVTQFDE
-272 GGEGSETTPTDT
+272 S
-284 TEGAP
+284 
-289 EGGEAP
+289 GEA
-295 EQGDTTPEE
+295 
-304 GAEGAEGTEDSSD
+304 GAGDSSD
-317 PAEVPAT
+317 SQTSAEDGIPETSTEEGEAVVLTASEPPVNDEEKA
-324 PLESPTVVVDGVEL
+324 LEDDVEVSL
-338 NDTDKEILKTLDK
+338 KKKSEEFAKEKDKE
-351 DYAPE
+351 
-356 GETNPEALVK
+356 
-366 DGATNVP
+366 
-373 TQILQNAKA
+373 
-382 KDEEEKK
+382 
-389 NEDEK
+389 
-394 EKSDSEK
+394 EKSETEK
-401 SEDNTEDVEEKKKKF
+401 SEDNIEDEDKKEDFACKEDEDKKDKF
-416 SLEQELAELQTKFAA
+416 SLEQQLAELQTQFTA
-431 LQAENAELLAFKQG
+431 LQAENAELLAFKQK
-445 VEEKEKDELI
+445 VEEKEKDDLI

-470 ENKANYSLK
+470 DNKANYSLK

-487 ICVDKKVNFNLENA
+487 ICVDKKVNFNLENVA
-501 SSVEEAPVT
+501 SVEEAPVT

-517 ADTLPAWLK
+517 VDSLPAWLK
-526 AVEDTRNRNK
+526 AVENCRERMNK

>member
-1 MNNRISIA
+1 MNNRISVA

-21 MDINPLMSKCDVKVL
+21 MDINPLMSKCDIKVL

-103 DAKVWFQFFEDQD
+103 DARVWFQFFEDQD

-245 NELDNNVESTSF
+245 NELDNNVASTSF
-257 ENQDNVEAPATQFED
+257 ENQDNVEAPVTQFDESGEAGVENSSDSQTSAED
-272 GGEGSETTPTDT
+272 EVLETSTEEGEAVVLTASEPPVNDEEKVLEDDAKVSSKKKPEEFAKEKDKEEKSET
-284 TEGAP
+284 
-289 EGGEAP
+289 
-295 EQGDTTPEE
+295 
-304 GAEGAEGTEDSSD
+304 
-317 PAEVPAT
+317 
-324 PLESPTVVVDGVEL
+324 
-338 NDTDKEILKTLDK
+338 
-351 DYAPE
+351 
-356 GETNPEALVK
+356 
-366 DGATNVP
+366 
-373 TQILQNAKA
+373 
-382 KDEEEKK
+382 
-389 NEDEK
+389 
-394 EKSDSEK
+394 EK
-401 SEDNTEDVEEKKKKF
+401 SEDNTEDEDKKDFACKEEEDKKDKF
-416 SLEQELAELQTKFAA
+416 SLEQQLEELQTQFAA
-431 LQAENAELLAFKQG
+431 LQAENAELLAFKQK

-470 ENKANYSLK
+470 DNKANYSLK

-501 SSVEEAPVT
+501 ASVEEAPVT

-526 AVEDTRNRNK
+526 AVEATRNRNK

>member
-9 TIDSPEFVNLQP
+9 TIDSPEFINLQP
-21 MDINPLMSKCDVKVL
+21 MDINPLMSKCDIKVL

-103 DAKVWFQFFEDQD
+103 DARVWFQFFEDQD

-214 EFAKSLFTMMSE
+214 EFTKSLFTMMSE

-245 NELDNNVESTSF
+245 NELDNNVASTSF
-257 ENQDNVEAPATQFED
+257 ENQDNVEVPVIQFDE
-272 GGEGSETTPTDT
+272 S
-284 TEGAP
+284 
-289 EGGEAP
+289 GEA
-295 EQGDTTPEE
+295 
-304 GAEGAEGTEDSSD
+304 GAGDSSD
-317 PAEVPAT
+317 SQTSTE
-324 PLESPTVVVDGVEL
+324 D
-338 NDTDKEILKTLDK
+338 EIQ
-351 DYAPE
+351 
-356 GETNPEALVK
+356 ETSTE
-366 DGATNVP
+366 
-373 TQILQNAKA
+373 
-382 KDEEEKK
+382 EEEKVVVLTASNPSANDEEK
-389 NEDEK
+389 VLEDDAKASSKKKPEEFAK
-394 EKSDSEK
+394 EKDKEEKSETEK
-401 SEDNTEDVEEKKKKF
+401 SEDNTEDEDKKKFACKEEEDKDKKDFACKEEDEDKKDKF
-416 SLEQELAELQTKFAA
+416 SLEQQLEELQTQFAA
-431 LQAENAELLAFKQG
+431 LQAENAELLAFKQK

-470 ENKANYSLK
+470 ENKAKYSLK
-479 EIKAELSM
+479 EIKAELSI
-487 ICVDKKVNFNLENA
+487 ICVDKKVNFNLENVA
-501 SSVEEAPVT
+501 SVEEAPVT

>member
-9 TIDSPEFVNLQP
+9 TIDSPEFINLQP

-103 DAKVWFQFFEDQD
+103 DARVWFQFFEDQD

-214 EFAKSLFTMMSE
+214 EFTKSLFTMMSE

-245 NELDNNVESTSF
+245 NELDNNVASTSF
-257 ENQDNVEAPATQFED
+257 ENQDNVEAPVTQFDESGEASTENSSDSQASTED
-272 GGEGSETTPTDT
+272 GAQEASTEEGEAVVLTASEPPVNDEEKVLEDDAKASSKKKPEEFAKEKDKEEKSET
-284 TEGAP
+284 
-289 EGGEAP
+289 
-295 EQGDTTPEE
+295 
-304 GAEGAEGTEDSSD
+304 
-317 PAEVPAT
+317 
-324 PLESPTVVVDGVEL
+324 
-338 NDTDKEILKTLDK
+338 
-351 DYAPE
+351 
-356 GETNPEALVK
+356 
-366 DGATNVP
+366 
-373 TQILQNAKA
+373 
-382 KDEEEKK
+382 
-389 NEDEK
+389 
-394 EKSDSEK
+394 EK
-401 SEDNTEDVEEKKKKF
+401 SEDNTEDEDKKEDFACKEDEDKKDKF
-416 SLEQELAELQTKFAA
+416 SLEQQLEELQTQFAA
-431 LQAENAELLAFKQG
+431 LQAENAELLAFKQK

-470 ENKANYSLK
+470 DNKANYSLK

-501 SSVEEAPVT
+501 ASVEEAPVT

>member
-9 TIDSPEFVNLQP
+9 TIDSPEFINLQP
-21 MDINPLMSKCDVKVL
+21 MDINPLMSKCDIKVL

-59 RGCPIVGYYIEKKED
+59 RGCPIVGYYIENKED

-103 DAKVWFQFFEDQD
+103 NARVWFQFFEDQD

-214 EFAKSLFTMMSE
+214 DFAKSLFTMMSE

-245 NELDNNVESTSF
+245 NELDNNVASTSF
-257 ENQDNVEAPATQFED
+257 ENQDNVEAPVTQFDESGEASAENSSDSQASTED
-272 GGEGSETTPTDT
+272 EVPETSTEEGEAVVLTASEPPVNDEEKVLEDDVKVSSKKKPEEFAKEKDKEEKSET
-284 TEGAP
+284 
-289 EGGEAP
+289 
-295 EQGDTTPEE
+295 
-304 GAEGAEGTEDSSD
+304 
-317 PAEVPAT
+317 
-324 PLESPTVVVDGVEL
+324 
-338 NDTDKEILKTLDK
+338 
-351 DYAPE
+351 
-356 GETNPEALVK
+356 
-366 DGATNVP
+366 
-373 TQILQNAKA
+373 
-382 KDEEEKK
+382 
-389 NEDEK
+389 
-394 EKSDSEK
+394 EK
-401 SEDNTEDVEEKKKKF
+401 SEDNTEDEDKKDFACKEDEDKKDKF
-416 SLEQELAELQTKFAA
+416 SLEQQLEELQTQFAA
-431 LQAENAELLAFKQG
+431 LQAENAELLAFKQK

-470 ENKANYSLK
+470 DNKANYSLK

-501 SSVEEAPVT
+501 ASVEEAPVT

>member
-9 TIDSPEFVNLQP
+9 TIDSPEFINLQP

-103 DAKVWFQFFEDQD
+103 DARVWFQFFEDQD

-214 EFAKSLFTMMSE
+214 DFAKSLFTMMSE

-245 NELDNNVESTSF
+245 NELDNNVASTSF
-257 ENQDNVEAPATQFED
+257 ENQDNVEAPVTQFDES
-272 GGEGSETTPTDT
+272 GEAGAENSSDSQASTENGVPETSTEEGEAVVLTASEPPVNDEEKTLENDAEVSLKKKPEEFAKEKDKEEKSET
-284 TEGAP
+284 
-289 EGGEAP
+289 
-295 EQGDTTPEE
+295 
-304 GAEGAEGTEDSSD
+304 
-317 PAEVPAT
+317 
-324 PLESPTVVVDGVEL
+324 
-338 NDTDKEILKTLDK
+338 
-351 DYAPE
+351 
-356 GETNPEALVK
+356 
-366 DGATNVP
+366 
-373 TQILQNAKA
+373 
-382 KDEEEKK
+382 
-389 NEDEK
+389 
-394 EKSDSEK
+394 EK
-401 SEDNTEDVEEKKKKF
+401 SEDNTEDEDKKEDFACKEDEDKKDKF
-416 SLEQELAELQTKFAA
+416 SLKQQLAELQTQFAA
-431 LQAENAELLAFKQG
+431 LQAENAKLLAFQQE

-470 ENKANYSLK
+470 DNKANYSLK

-501 SSVEEAPVT
+501 ASVEEAPVT

>member
-9 TIDSPEFVNLQP
+9 TIDSPEFINLQP

-36 YIGQNR
+36 YVGQNR

-116 EFGNTCVREYLMT
+116 EFGNACVREYLMT

-199 NVSAPNLSSQFSKDD
+199 NVSAPNISSQFSKDD
-214 EFAKSLFTMMSE
+214 EFSKSLFTMMSE
-226 LKFALNNSEGGKP
+226 LKYALNNKEGGNQMP
-239 MHNEIQ
+239 NTEFQDIQ
-245 NELDNNVESTSF
+245 DEVIEPTSF
-257 ENQDNVEAPATQFED
+257 ENQDNVEVPATQFED
-272 GGEGSETTPTDT
+272 GGDAGDASEAAPADATESGEESNDEGIDALADDGEVADSEP
-284 TEGAP
+284 
-289 EGGEAP
+289 
-295 EQGDTTPEE
+295 
-304 GAEGAEGTEDSSD
+304 
-317 PAEVPAT
+317 
-324 PLESPTVVVDGVEL
+324 VVVDGVVL
-338 NDTDKEILKTLDK
+338 TDTDKEILEGLDE
-351 DYAPE
+351 DYAPQ
-356 GETNPEALVK
+356 GEEVAEALVK

-373 TQILQNAKA
+373 SSILQSAKA
-382 KDEEEKK
+382 KDEEEDKK
-389 NEDEK
+389 D
-394 EKSDSEK
+394 EK
-401 SEDNTEDVEEKKKKF
+401 SEDKEDKSESDNSENNTEDSEEKEDDKKKKF
-416 SLEQELAELQTKFAA
+416 SLEEFEELQSKFAA
-431 LQAENAELLAFKQG
+431 LEEENKKLLAFKQE
-445 VEEKEKDELI
+445 VENKEKDELI

-463 EDKKDVI
+463 EDKKEVVA
-470 ENKANYSLK
+470 NKANYSLK

-487 ICVDKKVNFNLENA
+487 ICVDKKVSFSNEGTSN
-501 SSVEEAPVT
+501 EEPAIY
-510 FNLNSHQ
+510 NLNSHEVENI
-517 ADTLPAWLK
+517 PSWLK
-526 AVEDTRNRNK
+526 TVEEARNRNK

>member
-9 TIDSPEFVNLQP
+9 TIDSPEFINLQP

-103 DAKVWFQFFEDQD
+103 DARVWFQFFEDQD

-129 EGYLWTGQFEECQR
+129 EGYLWTGQFEECKR

-245 NELDNNVESTSF
+245 NELDNNIESTSF
-257 ENQDNVEAPATQFED
+257 ENQDNVEAPTTQFED
-272 GGEGSETTPTDT
+272 GGESGETTPTDA

-289 EGGEAP
+289 EGEEAS
-295 EQGDTTPEE
+295 EQGDVTPEE
-304 GAEGAEGTEDSSD
+304 GEKDAKGAEDSSN
-317 PAEVPAT
+317 PTEVPAT

-356 GETNPEALVK
+356 KETNPEALVK

-382 KDEEEKK
+382 ED
-389 NEDEK
+389 EDEK

-401 SEDNTEDVEEKKKKF
+401 SEDNTEDYEEKKKKSKC
-416 SLEQELAELQTKFAA
+416 SLEQEFAELQTKFAA
-431 LQAENAELLAFKQG
+431 LQAENAELLAFKQK

-470 ENKANYSLK
+470 ENKAKYSLK
-479 EIKAELSM
+479 EIKAELSI

-517 ADTLPAWLK
+517 ADNLPAWLK

>member
-9 TIDSPEFVNLQP
+9 TIDSPEFINLQP

-214 EFAKSLFTMMSE
+214 DFAKSLFTMMSE

-245 NELDNNVESTSF
+245 NELDNNVASTSF
-257 ENQDNVEAPATQFED
+257 ENQDNVEAPVTQFD
-272 GGEGSETTPTDT
+272 
-284 TEGAP
+284 
-289 EGGEAP
+289 EGGE
-295 EQGDTTPEE
+295 T
-304 GAEGAEGTEDSSD
+304 GAGDSSD
-317 PAEVPAT
+317 SQASTE
-324 PLESPTVVVDGVEL
+324 DGVLEASAAEEEGEAVVL
-338 NDTDKEILKTLDK
+338 TASKPSANDEEKVLEDDAKASSKKKPEEFAKEKDKE
-351 DYAPE
+351 
-356 GETNPEALVK
+356 
-366 DGATNVP
+366 
-373 TQILQNAKA
+373 
-382 KDEEEKK
+382 
-389 NEDEK
+389 
-394 EKSDSEK
+394 EKSETEK
-401 SEDNTEDVEEKKKKF
+401 SEDNTEDEDKKKFACKEEDKDKKDFACKEEDEDKKDKF
-416 SLEQELAELQTKFAA
+416 SLEQQLEELQTQFAA
-431 LQAENAELLAFKQG
+431 LQAENAELLAFKQK

-470 ENKANYSLK
+470 DNKANYSLK

-501 SSVEEAPVT
+501 TSVEEAPVT

>member
-9 TIDSPEFVNLQP
+9 TIDSPEFINLQP

-103 DAKVWFQFFEDQD
+103 NARVWFQFFEDQD

-162 YWSTDNNKGV
+162 YWSTDNNRGI

-214 EFAKSLFTMMSE
+214 DFAKSLFTMMSE

-245 NELDNNVESTSF
+245 NELDNNVASTSF
-257 ENQDNVEAPATQFED
+257 ENQDNVEAPVTQFD
-272 GGEGSETTPTDT
+272 
-284 TEGAP
+284 
-289 EGGEAP
+289 EGGEAGAENSSDSQASTEDGVP
-295 EQGDTTPEE
+295 EASAKEGEAVVSTATASESPVNDEEKALEDDAEVSLKKKPEE
-304 GAEGAEGTEDSSD
+304 FAKEK
-317 PAEVPAT
+317 
-324 PLESPTVVVDGVEL
+324 
-338 NDTDKEILKTLDK
+338 DKE
-351 DYAPE
+351 
-356 GETNPEALVK
+356 
-366 DGATNVP
+366 
-373 TQILQNAKA
+373 
-382 KDEEEKK
+382 
-389 NEDEK
+389 
-394 EKSDSEK
+394 EKSETEK
-401 SEDNTEDVEEKKKKF
+401 SEDNTEDEDKKDFARKEDEDKKDKF
-416 SLEQELAELQTKFAA
+416 SLEQQLEELQTQFAA
-431 LQAENAELLAFKQG
+431 LQAENAELLAFKQK
-445 VEEKEKDELI
+445 VEEKEKDDLI

-470 ENKANYSLK
+470 DNKANYSLK

-501 SSVEEAPVT
+501 ASVEEAPVT

-526 AVEDTRNRNK
+526 AVEACRERMK

>member
-9 TIDSPEFVNLQP
+9 TIDSPEFINLQP

-103 DAKVWFQFFEDQD
+103 DARVWFQFFEDQD
-116 EFGNTCVREYLMT
+116 EFGNTCIREYLMT

-162 YWSTDNNKGV
+162 YWSTDNNKGI

-214 EFAKSLFTMMSE
+214 DFAKSLFTMMSE

-245 NELDNNVESTSF
+245 NELDNNVASTSF
-257 ENQDNVEAPATQFED
+257 ENQDNVEAPVTQFDESGEAGAENSSDSQASTED
-272 GGEGSETTPTDT
+272 GVPETSTEEGEAVVLTASEPPVNDEEKALENDVEVSLKKKPEEFAKEKDKEEKSET
-284 TEGAP
+284 
-289 EGGEAP
+289 
-295 EQGDTTPEE
+295 
-304 GAEGAEGTEDSSD
+304 
-317 PAEVPAT
+317 
-324 PLESPTVVVDGVEL
+324 
-338 NDTDKEILKTLDK
+338 
-351 DYAPE
+351 
-356 GETNPEALVK
+356 
-366 DGATNVP
+366 
-373 TQILQNAKA
+373 
-382 KDEEEKK
+382 
-389 NEDEK
+389 
-394 EKSDSEK
+394 EK
-401 SEDNTEDVEEKKKKF
+401 SEDNTEDEDKKDFACKEDEDKKDKF
-416 SLEQELAELQTKFAA
+416 SFEQQLEELQTQFAA
-431 LQAENAELLAFKQG
+431 LQAENAELLAFKQK

-470 ENKANYSLK
+470 DNKANYSLK

-501 SSVEEAPVT
+501 ASVEEAPVT

>member
-9 TIDSPEFVNLQP
+9 TIDSPEFINLQP
-21 MDINPLMSKCDVKVL
+21 MDINPLMSKCDIKVL

-103 DAKVWFQFFEDQD
+103 DARVWFQFFEDQD

-245 NELDNNVESTSF
+245 NELDNNVASTSF
-257 ENQDNVEAPATQFED
+257 ENQDNVEAPVTQFDESGEAGVENSSDSQTSAED
-272 GGEGSETTPTDT
+272 GVPEASIEGEAVVLTASEPPVNDEEKALENDAEVSLKKKPEEFAKEKDKEEKSET
-284 TEGAP
+284 
-289 EGGEAP
+289 
-295 EQGDTTPEE
+295 
-304 GAEGAEGTEDSSD
+304 
-317 PAEVPAT
+317 
-324 PLESPTVVVDGVEL
+324 
-338 NDTDKEILKTLDK
+338 
-351 DYAPE
+351 
-356 GETNPEALVK
+356 
-366 DGATNVP
+366 
-373 TQILQNAKA
+373 
-382 KDEEEKK
+382 
-389 NEDEK
+389 
-394 EKSDSEK
+394 EK
-401 SEDNTEDVEEKKKKF
+401 SEDNTEDEDKKDFACKEEEDKKDKF
-416 SLEQELAELQTKFAA
+416 SLEQQLEELQTQFAA
-431 LQAENAELLAFKQG
+431 LQAENAELLAFKQK

-470 ENKANYSLK
+470 DNKANYSLK

-501 SSVEEAPVT
+501 ASVEEAPVT

-526 AVEDTRNRNK
+526 AVEATRNRNK